1 MRKIV
6 ICLAL
11 ASLLLGAENFIGSN
25 TEILDKVGGKPLATL
40 LVGAK
45 VEILKDDKEYVL
57 AQYQGYLPEG
67 SDISYARLGVL
78 EADLKTTNLKALKQV
93 EKVKDDYDNEWLKVS
108 IKGFVKKD
116 SLKSLATLQTEGEE
130 LFKTRCGGCHA
141 LHHYDEYNANVWP
154 SVVESMRA
162 NSALDDTEFATLVRF
177 LQSKAP
183 TE

>member
-57 AQYQGYLPEG
+57 AQYQATCQKEVMSATQG
-67 SDISYARLGVL
+67 LGC
-78 EADLKTTNLKALKQV
+78 LKP
-93 EKVKDDYDNEWLKVS
+93 
-108 IKGFVKKD
+108 I
-116 SLKSLATLQTEGEE
+116 
-130 LFKTRCGGCHA
+130 
-141 LHHYDEYNANVWP
+141 
-154 SVVESMRA
+154 
-162 NSALDDTEFATLVRF
+162 
-177 LQSKAP
+177 
-183 TE
+183 